1 LASET
6 PRTTQARDLALEALI
21 TLIVRLGP
29 HAEDVVVIGGLN
41 PDLLT
46 DQPPAPHQGT
56 NDIDLLLQVGFVY
69 ERDDDLDFS
78 WLERALLD
86 SGFED
91 LGPGWRWRMNL
102 HGLPVVLEVMCDTPD
117 NPDRPIALPGTR
129 TLAAMNLAGPAPALN
144 GTLRRTITVP
154 DTIRAKAPSAPTA
167 VTIRFAGL
175 GGYVLAKAAA
185 VHKREAPKDL
195 YDLAFVLLYNTAGGP
210 QAAGAAARNALP
222 PEPTEDHRGLTR
234 AAMARFA
241 SASSVGPRVF
251 AETMRASNPD
261 LDAEVLAQDAVGA
274 AAEFLTSFA
283 PPELESWQR
292 GTS

>member
-1 LASET
+1 MATER
-6 PRTTQARDLALEALI
+6 PRTPQARDLALEALI
-21 TLIVRLGP
+21 ALIVQLGP

-46 DQPPAPHQGT
+46 DRPPAPHQGT

-78 WLERALLD
+78 WLETALLRA
-86 SGFED
+86 GFED
-91 LGPGWRWRMNL
+91 LGLGWRWRMTL
-102 HGLPVVLEVMCDTPD
+102 RGLPVVLEVLCDTPD

-144 GTLRRTITVP
+144 DTLRRTITVP
-154 DTIRAKAPSAPTA
+154 EPIRAEVPSAPTS

-185 VHKREAPKDL
+185 VHKRGARKDL

-210 QAAGAAARNALP
+210 HAAGAAARAALP
-222 PEPTEDHRGLTR
+222 TEPTEDHPGLAL
-234 AAMARFA
+234 AAMAHFA
-241 SASSVGPRVF
+241 SARSTGPQAF
-251 AETMRASNPD
+251 AVTMRQSNPD

-274 AAEFLTSFA
+274 AAEFLASFD
-283 PPELESWQR
+283 PPAVRSRQP

>member
-1 LASET
+1 LASES
-6 PRTTQARDLALEALI
+6 PRTPQARDLALEALI
-21 TLIVRLGP
+21 KLIVRLGP
-29 HAEDVVVIGGLN
+29 HADDVVVIGGLN

-46 DQPPAPHQGT
+46 NGPPAPHQGT

-69 ERDDDLDFS
+69 ERDDELDFS
-78 WLERALLD
+78 WLESALLRA
-86 SGFED
+86 GFED
-91 LGPGWRWRMNL
+91 LGSGWRWRMKV
-102 HGLPVVLEVMCDTPD
+102 HGLPVVLELLCDTPD

-144 GTLRRTITVP
+144 GTLRRAITVP
-154 DTIRAKAPSAPTA
+154 DAIRAKMPSAPTA

-185 VHKREAPKDL
+185 VHKREARKDL
-195 YDLAFVLLYNTAGGP
+195 YDLAFVLLYNSAGGP
-210 QAAGAAARNALP
+210 QAAGAAARAALP
-222 PEPTEDHRGLTR
+222 PERPEDHRTLAL

-251 AETMRASNPD
+251 AETMRESNPG

-274 AAEFLTSFA
+274 AAEFLTSFD
-283 PPELESWQR
+283 PPAIQSRQR
-292 GTS
+292 ATS